1 MVGQFLELSVRATD
15 IIESLAF
22 YKTLGF
28 SELQS
33 GDVWPHKYA
42 VVSDGHLCIGLHD
55 RELEESALTFVHRD
69 LARHARAM
77 SDHGFDFNLLRIDTD
92 VFNELGLRDRDG
104 HMISMIEARTFTPP
118 DEDVEKSMCGE
129 WFELSLPAKDAMR
142 AGRFWA
148 PLAPVMI
155 ELREEPTP
163 HLRFDAGGMPLG
175 LSEHRALRTPAPCF
189 VCDDLTSVL
198 ADVETHGLNI
208 DTNPEYESSFI
219 SIQAPEGTT
228 LYLFERDFLTVE
240 AASQNS
246 TPG

>member
-1 MVGQFLELSVRATD
+1 VLGQFLEFSVQTPD

-28 SELQS
+28 SELEI

-55 RELEESALTFVHRD
+55 RPLEAPTLTFVHRD
-69 LARHARAM
+69 LAKLARAM
-77 SDHGFDFNLLRIDTD
+77 SDHGFDFDVMRIDHD
-92 VFNELGLRDRDG
+92 VFNELGFRDRDG
-104 HMISMIEARTFTPP
+104 NLISMIEARTFSPP
-118 DEDVEKSMCGE
+118 DEDVGRSICGD

-148 PLAPVMI
+148 PLAPIMI
-155 ELREEPTP
+155 ELREEPAP
-163 HLRFDAGGMPLG
+163 HLRFDAAGMSLG
-175 LSEHRALRTPAPCF
+175 LSEHNALEQPAPCF

-208 DTNPEYESSFI
+208 DTNPRFESSFV
-219 SIQAPEGTT
+219 SIRTPEATK
-228 LYLFERDFLTVE
+228 LYLFESDFLATE
-240 AASQNS
+240 EDD
-246 TPG
+246 

>member
-1 MVGQFLELSVRATD
+1 MLGNYLEFSVHAPD

-28 SELQS
+28 SELES

-42 VVSDGHLCIGLHD
+42 VVSDGELCIGLHD
-55 RELEESALTFVHRD
+55 RELEEPALTFVHRD
-69 LARHARAM
+69 LAKHARAM
-77 SDHGFDFNLLRIDTD
+77 SDHGFDFNLLKIDTD

-104 HMISMIEARTFTPP
+104 NMISMIEARTFTPP
-118 DEDVEKSMCGE
+118 AEDVDRSICGK

-148 PLAPVMI
+148 PLAPAMI

-163 HLRFDAGGMPLG
+163 HLRFDAAGMPLG
-175 LSEHRALRTPAPCF
+175 LSEHNALKVPAPCF

-198 ADVETHGLNI
+198 ADVERHGLNI
-208 DTNPEYESSFI
+208 DTNPGYESSFV
-219 SIQAPEGTT
+219 SIESPERTT
-228 LYLFERDFLTVE
+228 LYIFESDFLAPQE
-240 AASQNS
+240 DE
-246 TPG
+246 

>member
-1 MVGQFLELSVRATD
+1 MLGQFLEFSVQTPD

-28 SELQS
+28 SELDI

-55 RELEESALTFVHRD
+55 RSLGAPTLTFVHRD
-69 LARHARAM
+69 LAKHARAM
-77 SDHGFDFNLLRIDTD
+77 SDHGFDFDVLKIDSD
-92 VFNELGLRDRDG
+92 VFNELGFGDRDG
-104 HMISMIEARTFTPP
+104 NLIHMIEARTFSPP
-118 DEDVEKSMCGE
+118 DEDVEKSTCGD
-129 WFELSLPAKDAMR
+129 WFELSLPTRDAMR

-163 HLRFDAGGMPLG
+163 HLRFDAAGMPLG
-175 LSEHRALRTPAPCF
+175 LSEQKALRQPAPCF
-189 VCDDLTSVL
+189 VCDDLSSVL

-208 DTNPEYESSFI
+208 DTNPRYESSFV

-228 LYLFERDFLTVE
+228 LYLFEADFL
-240 AASQNS
+240 AAEEDD
-246 TPG
+246 

>member
-1 MVGQFLELSVRATD
+1 MLGQFLELSVYAPD

-28 SELQS
+28 SELES

-42 VVSDGHLCIGLHD
+42 VISDGKLCIGLHD
-55 RELEESALTFVHRD
+55 RTLEEPTLTFVHRD
-69 LARHARAM
+69 LAKHARAM

-92 VFNELGLRDRDG
+92 VFNELGFRDRDG
-104 HMISMIEARTFTPP
+104 NMISMIEARTFTPP
-118 DEDVEKSMCGE
+118 DEDVEQSMCGE

-155 ELREEPTP
+155 ELREDPTP
-163 HLRFDAGGMPLG
+163 HLRFDAAGMSLG
-175 LSEHRALRTPAPCF
+175 LSEHYALKTPSPCF
-189 VCDDLTSVL
+189 VCDDLSSVL
-198 ADVETHGLNI
+198 SDVERHGLEI
-208 DTNPEYESSFI
+208 DTNPRYESSFI

-228 LYLFERDFLTVE
+228 LYLFESDFLVTE
-240 AASQNS
+240 NKD
-246 TPG
+246 

>member
-1 MVGQFLELSVRATD
+1 MLGNFLEFGVQAPD

-55 RELEESALTFVHRD
+55 RQLEEPTLTFVHRD

-77 SDHGFDFNLLRIDTD
+77 SDHGFEFELLKIDND
-92 VFNELGLRDRDG
+92 VFNELGFRDPNG
-104 HMISMIEARTFTPP
+104 HLISMIEARTFTPAP
-118 DEDVEKSMCGE
+118 EEVEKSICGD
-129 WFELSLPAKDAMR
+129 WFELSLPARDATR

-163 HLRFDAGGMPLG
+163 HLRFDAAGMPLG
-175 LSEHRALRTPAPCF
+175 LSEDKSLRSPAPCF
-189 VCDDLTSVL
+189 ICTDLSSVL
-198 ADVETHGLNI
+198 ADVERHGLKI
-208 DTNPEYESSFI
+208 DTNPRYESSFV
-219 SIQAPEGTT
+219 SIEAPEGTT
-228 LYLFERDFLTVE
+228 LYLFESDFL
-240 AASQNS
+240 AADK
-246 TPG
+246 GA